1 MLVGTQYG
9 VNNIRIVR
17 ELVEEDAVQC
27 LQHKENEPWMPV
39 VREEE
44 NGVGKGAKQVNH
56 SV

>member
-17 ELVEEDAVQC
+17 ELVEKDAVQC